1 MGKRTTGGPEWLR
14 DAVAEYESRL
24 IRYARQV
31 TGDLEL
37 ARDAVQETF
46 LRLCNQAP
54 DKLRDHLAA
63 WLFSVCRSRAL
74 DLIKAR
80 KPQVGLEAVEALA
93 SGEDEPSLIL
103 EHKERLAQ
111 AMRLLERLPAQ
122 QQEVIRLKFQQ
133 GFSYKEISS
142 ITGLSVSNVGFLI
155 HVGIKAMKYEL
166 RVHRPPRERMV
177 RRIK

>member
-1 MGKRTTGGPEWLR
+1 MGKRTTRGPEWLR
-14 DAVAEYESRL
+14 EAVTEFENRL
-24 IRYARQV
+24 IRYARQM

-54 DKLRDHLAA
+54 DTVQDHLAA

-80 KPQVGLEAVEALA
+80 KPQLDLEEVEDLP
-93 SGEDEPSLIL
+93 SGDGEPSLIL
-103 EHKERLAQ
+103 EHKEKLEQ
-111 AMRLLERLPAQ
+111 AMRLLERLPAH

-155 HVGIKAMKYEL
+155 HVGIKTMKHEL
-166 RVHRPPRERMV
+166 EVQTPPKERIM

>member
-1 MGKRTTGGPEWLR
+1 MGRRTTRGPEWLR
-14 DAVAEYESRL
+14 EAVTEFESRL
-24 IRYARQV
+24 IRYARQM

-54 DKLRDHLAA
+54 DKVQDHLAA

-80 KPQVGLEAVEALA
+80 KPQLDLQEVEDVA
-93 SGEDEPSLIL
+93 SPEDEPSLIL
-103 EHKERLAQ
+103 EHKEKLEQ
-111 AMRLLERLPAQ
+111 AMRLLERLPAH
-122 QQEVIRLKFQQ
+122 QQEVIRLKFQH

-155 HVGIKAMKYEL
+155 HVGIKAMKHEL
-166 RVHRPPRERMV
+166 KVQTPPKERIM